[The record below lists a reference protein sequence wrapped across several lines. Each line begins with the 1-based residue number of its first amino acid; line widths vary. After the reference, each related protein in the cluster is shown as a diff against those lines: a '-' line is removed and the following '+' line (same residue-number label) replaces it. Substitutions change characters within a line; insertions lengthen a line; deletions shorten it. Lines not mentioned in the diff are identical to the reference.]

1 MATIKDK
8 VLPVRIK
15 TADLEILEK
24 AAEKEDITLSEFLR
38 SAALKEAKKILK
50 KL

>member
-1 MATIKDK
+1 MATTKSK

-15 TADLEILEK
+15 ELDLETLEK
-24 AAEKEDITLSEFLR
+24 AAEIEDVTLSEFLR

-50 KL
+50 KA